1 MKTPLSLEVGICN
14 LVDPKSGAL
23 RFQLLSYIYKI
34 FKGLYK

>member
-1 MKTPLSLEVGICN
+1 MKTPLFLGVRIYD

-23 RFQLLSYIYKI
+23 KFQLLSYIYKI